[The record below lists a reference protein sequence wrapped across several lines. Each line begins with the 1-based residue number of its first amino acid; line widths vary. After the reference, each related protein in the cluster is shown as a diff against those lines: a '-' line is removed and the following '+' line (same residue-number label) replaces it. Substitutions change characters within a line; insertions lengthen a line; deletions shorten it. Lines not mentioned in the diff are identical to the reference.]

1 MNVAAQV
8 VVEGGGSVVS
18 ESWCVVRTD
27 ASFQALQTA
36 LDYACSAGADCSVL
50 QPIGLC
56 FLPNSIQAHASHVFN
71 SFYQKKGRAL
81 GSCDFA
87 GTATIAQGDLSMI
100 PSPLPFTFLYI
111 YCVAIGIGSGVDN
124 NLVYKESGT
133 FIMDE
138 ILVLL

>member
-1 MNVAAQV
+1 MAATKLKIYPLFLLTIVILGTNNMNVAAQV

-87 GTATIAQGDLSMI
+87 GTATIAQGDLSYGSCVY
-100 PSPLPFTFLYI
+100 PSSTR
-111 YCVAIGIGSGVDN
+111 YC
-124 NLVYKESGT
+124 
-133 FIMDE
+133 
-138 ILVLL
+138 